1 MSNRNIQ
8 KLNIKIH
15 ILTERGV
22 YFTFIND
29 RSRKVHYRLPVF
41 EKSVSCYISSD
52 LP

>member
-8 KLNIKIH
+8 KLNIKVH
-15 ILTERGV
+15 ILTESGV

-29 RSRKVHYRLPVF
+29 QSRKFHYRLPVF
-41 EKSVSCYISSD
+41 EKSVSYYASSD